1 MLYVITVAS
10 SIIKMKSCL
19 LIPHFQSEKTEV
31 VKLGVS
37 PQIQEQFH
45 KQLLYWKGA
54 AYLLS

>member
-1 MLYVITVAS
+1 MLYVIMVAS

-37 PQIQEQFH
+37 PQEQFH